1 MAITR
6 EELKKLVLQ
15 EMQQNQV
22 DEGVGD
28 WLRSKA
34 SSMLTKTG
42 QKMTQAGEK
51 VAPPPQLDDKTL
63 RKVGDFLQMAQRD
76 KDITQL
82 IVQTDLG
89 KKVFSSQEKSLEEA
103 LGQDF
108 VKMMKDKKVTP
119 QEVQAFVAAMNKNK
133 KAKQMLDGLGLDI
146 EVSDQDI
153 EAGKGQGAADTA
165 QTQAQPN
172 QAQPGQ
178 TPSQQEKPVDVKPP
192 QQVPIFKA
200 TPDSKGDVLSMKLKP
215 LLTKSN
221 IKDADLLLKQYLKMI
236 SNQLKANGIKLMEA
250 KGDNLTSQLSG
261 FTSQNATGLKKG
273 VAGPIAPGTAGTAA
287 NVQKGSVDLFGPA
300 VLLLKQG
307 GLDQKMAVTLAKQIR
322 DLTSKHLQK
331 YGVNIPEKALRVPK
345 PQQPEKSAATNPAT
359 QQPQKKE
366 MGNIKSG
373 EQPGTGF
380 AAKGFDD
387 NQKKQLVRTL
397 ASQGFKA
404 EQVTKVVN
412 TFSDWLKNRSN
423 QQTQQIKEGAGSAQV
438 RELVAQ
444 FAKETNLGMDE
455 KLRTALVSAAIK
467 IFGSPAQQAG
477 PVRAN
482 TSATAGKMPDISQA
496 AKTMGAGAAQKEPAQ
511 KDAEVAA
518 SMAGEKNPNPSA
530 NVSRTQSS
538 TIPQPAEPIKF
549 KPPVEDSTGNPISK
563 APAKAAP
570 AAPAK
575 AAPAAPAKAAPAAP
589 AKAAPAAPTKAAPTA
604 PTAPTKAAPT
614 KAAPTAPTK
623 AAPAAPPQ
631 APISDK
637 YKAGLSDQQ
646 MKSVATKAA
655 KAFKTPEEAQAVA
668 TEFSDW
674 LKQKASVKTMQE
686 LKSFLKEATQDEL
699 TLLFNQFLK
708 EKNKNLTPQQKR
720 DLLSAFSSTEETPA
734 ESPQTSPEGQKGI
747 ASSETGA
754 EDKKDEK
761 DEKGSKQITN
771 EKARA
776 FLQIASKLDSIFP
789 DDNQALEFANLIQDF
804 FDKGS
809 ATYTNKLGEM
819 GVKSL
824 DDLTGIIVPAYLNTA
839 GVFALKSPS
848 NAKIILPILYELES
862 ALKGFGI
869 NVYVPKYGRRPDP
882 NFDKV
887 IGNSGNKGLIVGFR
901 SLGTKTSKER
911 RPAWVELG
919 DPDPEVLKS
928 LESYIKESYKNN
940 LKQVITEEIYNLLT
954 GKTE

>member
-1 MAITR
+1 VAIKHQDIKNLVMQ
-6 EELKKLVLQ
+6 ELLN
-15 EMQQNQV
+15 ESINN
-22 DEGVGD
+22 EGVTD
-28 WLRSKA
+28 WLRAQSSKA
-34 SSMLTKTG
+34 LSGVGKALTG
-42 QKMTQAGEK
+42 AGEK
-51 VAPPPQLDDKTL
+51 LKPGDPQIAKKLE
-63 RKVGDFLQMAQRD
+63 KVGDFLQMAQRD

-82 IVQTDLG
+82 IMQTDLG

-119 QEVQAFVAAMNKNK
+119 QEVEAFVAAMNKNK

-250 KGDNLTSQLSG
+250 KGDNLASQLSG

-345 PQQPEKSAATNPAT
+345 TQQPEKSAATNPAT

-373 EQPGTGF
+373 EQPGAGF

-455 KLRTALVSAAIK
+455 KLRTSLVNAAIK
-467 IFGSPAQQAG
+467 IFGSPTQQAG

-549 KPPVEDSTGNPISK
+549 TPPVEDSTGNPISK

-589 AKAAPAAPTKAAPTA
+589 
-604 PTAPTKAAPT
+604 
-614 KAAPTAPTK
+614 
-623 AAPAAPPQ
+623 PQ

-637 YKAGLSDQQ
+637 YKVGLSDQQ

-674 LKQKASVKTMQE
+674 LKEKASVKTMQE
-686 LKSFLKEATQDEL
+686 LKSFLKEATEDEL
-699 TLLFNQFLK
+699 TLLFNQFLR
-708 EKNKNLTPQQKR
+708 EKNKTLTPRQKR
-720 DLLSAFSSTEETPA
+720 GLLSAFSSAEQTPA

-747 ASSETGA
+747 ASSETGG
-754 EDKKDEK
+754 EEKKDEK
-761 DEKGSKQITN
+761 EVKQSSHPIIAKFKKAIDLLNKINPNDLNGFIKTANEMVETGQPAEYITPTN
-771 EKARA
+771 EPLNINGFMDLIEA
-776 FLQIASKLDSIFP
+776 FLTIGVNVAVTAALTAVEKPDTPDSKIIEFYQTLK
-789 DDNQALEFANLIQDF
+789 ALEEVINSMQNDLNGEGIFAGKFKIKIPIYGQKQGDHHKVF
-804 FDKGS
+804 
-809 ATYTNKLGEM
+809 
-819 GVKSL
+819 GVVGGL
-824 DDLTGIIVPAYLNTA
+824 DA
-839 GVFALKSPS
+839 
-848 NAKIILPILYELES
+848 
-862 ALKGFGI
+862 
-869 NVYVPKYGRRPDP
+869 P
-882 NFDKV
+882 NN
-887 IGNSGNKGLIVGFR
+887 GIVGSRNVFKQFNKEYKLANVMLGQVKPEIAKA
-901 SLGTKTSKER
+901 LGTT
-911 RPAWVELG
+911 V
-919 DPDPEVLKS
+919 
-928 LESYIKESYKNN
+928 KESVKRNES
-940 LKQVITEEIYNLLT
+940 LKRILMEEIFNLLT
-954 GKTE
+954 GKTK